1 MLLLQ
6 APSKLVQE
14 LIEKIAADLDG
25 LLGDLGKEM
34 KSIADYWQIDLGIV
48 VSLNFA
54 YELRRVC
61 TTHGTGTCSASLF
74 KVHSNFVC
82 FGLFLADRRRSSQHN
97 W

>member
-1 MLLLQ
+1 MQKEKVGLTQASPQ

-14 LIEKIAADLDG
+14 LIEIITADLDG

-34 KSIADYWQIDLGIV
+34 RSIADYWKIDLGIV

-61 TTHGTGTCSASLF
+61 ANT
-74 KVHSNFVC
+74 
-82 FGLFLADRRRSSQHN
+82 
-97 W
+97 